1 MWIAMNKLV
10 KLLKLFNETTGT
22 RLEYFNTYSRYWN
35 DVDLKSKYSISQ
47 FLRERNYNW
56 FLGWLDRNRFI
67 DYEKVKKEFWDKHI
81 NRMKFVYRWVEY
93 YYTNEY
99 GDKWI
104 NLLISLLK

>member
-1 MWIAMNKLV
+1 MWMAMNKLI

-47 FLRERNYNW
+47 FLRKRNYNW
-56 FLGWLDRNRFI
+56 FLGWLDRNKFI
-67 DYEKVKKEFWDKHI
+67 DYEKVRKEFWSKHI
-81 NRMKFVYRWVEY
+81 NRINFVYNWVEY
-93 YYTNEY
+93 YYTKEY
-99 GDKWI
+99 GDRWI